1 MRETGQQV
9 LVRPASRRTSLAVLG
24 AALALWSPLLA
35 PAAHALGPEDAAPG
49 AAAPLLARGGVRV
62 TADPDQLVALGGIA
76 TARRFLDTI
85 ELLPRRDGIDV
96 VNELSFDAY
105 LYGLAEV
112 PQSWPE
118 AVLDAQVIAARS
130 YAWHVMGLATSAD
143 YDICATVA
151 CQVFR
156 GAEVLL
162 APNGERWRDA
172 VDRTSG
178 QVLLSG
184 GEPILARYFSTSGG
198 RTYANEFVFP
208 SSGPRPYLVGIE
220 DPYDALAPLHRW
232 EVRFT
237 HDEFNTI
244 LAAGQTLRRTVPFAT
259 VERLGADD
267 DPRAEIRVIGRDGSS
282 VQVRA
287 IVLRDFLS
295 TRAPELFPDRFPPL
309 RADGERPLPSTVPTT
324 RYGVAVT
331 ADEVVLTGLGWGHG
345 VGMGQWGA
353 HARALEGQS
362 AEDILAAYYN
372 GLRPTTTARLPDR
385 IRAGMGAARLDDAG
399 RMELRLL
406 VPTTIRDLDGRPLA
420 TSLGTWHVSRTTDA
434 RGRVTGNDLELVPPP
449 GEGEVLEL
457 SSTTFFPAPYWGPGA
472 TLGSIHPGDSD
483 ASDLWITVNK
493 PVQLRLE
500 VREPNGRRVLE
511 RDLGVAERGVHGI
524 RWFHDDADG
533 DRVAPGRYVVRLVG
547 SDQNGDVKGR
557 AARTLVVR

>member
-1 MRETGQQV
+1 
-9 LVRPASRRTSLAVLG
+9 
-24 AALALWSPLLA
+24 
-35 PAAHALGPEDAAPG
+35 
-49 AAAPLLARGGVRV
+49 
-62 TADPDQLVALGGIA
+62 
-76 TARRFLDTI
+76 
-85 ELLPRRDGIDV
+85 
-96 VNELSFDAY
+96 
-105 LYGLAEV
+105 
-112 PQSWPE
+112 
-118 AVLDAQVIAARS
+118 
-130 YAWHVMGLATSAD
+130 
-143 YDICATVA
+143 
-151 CQVFR
+151 
-156 GAEVLL
+156 
-162 APNGERWRDA
+162 
-172 VDRTSG
+172 
-178 QVLLSG
+178 
-184 GEPILARYFSTSGG
+184 
-198 RTYANEFVFP
+198 
-208 SSGPRPYLVGIE
+208 
-220 DPYDALAPLHRW
+220 
-232 EVRFT
+232 
-237 HDEFNTI
+237 
-244 LAAGQTLRRTVPFAT
+244 
-259 VERLGADD
+259 
-267 DPRAEIRVIGRDGSS
+267 

-324 RYGVAVT
+324 RYGVEVT

-372 GLRPTTTARLPDR
+372 GLVRRRPRGSPIASVPGWVPHGSTT
-385 IRAGMGAARLDDAG
+385 RAAWSV
-399 RMELRLL
+399 RLL

-449 GEGEVLEL
+449 GEGEVARAVAT
-457 SSTTFFPAPYWGPGA
+457 TTFFPAPYWGPGA

-511 RDLGVAERGVHGI
+511 RDLGLAEQGVHGI

-547 SDQNGDVKGR
+547 SDQAGSDGDVQGG
-557 AARTLVVR
+557 AALTARRPLSHQR